1 MSRHRATA
9 RQAVVES
16 EAFLVLP
23 HHHFERAARG
33 DARLVQRRYH
43 LDRAERTQV
52 AIEVA
57 AVGDG
62 IDVRAE
68 EHRGQGI
75 LRPCPPSEDVAGS
88 VDARLQPGAFHQLHH
103 VGASGD
109 VGIGVCDAAHAVGK
123 GPAGW
128 PPEDAEFFEVLAKPR
143 GIHAR
148 PGRLAERTHRE
159 RPEEVAP
166 VHLRGVPKVH
176 FESSRCT

>member
-1 MSRHRATA
+1 MSRHRAAA
-9 RQAVVES
+9 RQAVVEG

-23 HHHFERAARG
+23 HHDFERAARG
-33 DARLVQRRYH
+33 DARLVQRRHH
-43 LDRAERTQV
+43 LDRAQRTEV

-68 EHRGQGI
+68 EHRRQRI
-75 LRPCPPSEDVAGS
+75 LRPGPPSEDVAGG

-109 VGIGVCDAAHAVGK
+109 VGIGVRDAAHAIGES
-123 GPAGW
+123 PAGG
-128 PPEDAEFFEVLAKPR
+128 PPEDAEFFEVLAKAR
-143 GIHAR
+143 GVHAR
-148 PGRLAERTHRE
+148 RGRLAERGQRE

-166 VHLRGVPKVH
+166 LHLRGVP
-176 FESSRCT
+176 